1 MGRKSRVKNRGR
13 SAGEEWVGRVGG
25 RIGEDQRGK
34 SGWEE

>member
-1 MGRKSRVKNRGR
+1 MGKNRGR
-13 SAGEEWVGRVGG
+13 AGEEWVGRVGG